1 MKNKRKT
8 VKSGDIC
15 VRVKVQKTE
24 QKLRNVTEM
33 YKNKKWKTYENKW
46 RDKEMRARGFGAC
59 VRHW

>member
-33 YKNKKWKTYENKW
+33 YKNKKWKTYENK
-46 RDKEMRARGFGAC
+46 
-59 VRHW
+59 